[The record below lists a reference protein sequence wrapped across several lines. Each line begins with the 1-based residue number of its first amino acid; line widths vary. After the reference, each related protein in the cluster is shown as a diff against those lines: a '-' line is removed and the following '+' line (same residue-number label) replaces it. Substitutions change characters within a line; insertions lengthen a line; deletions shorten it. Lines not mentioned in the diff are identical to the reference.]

1 MGQKTDTIDRQK
13 TKSSTDY
20 DTTSRNEPPSWKE
33 LSQKSDLDKTTKDAL
48 ALSATA
54 IALGFLLPISSW
66 TVAIFITAIAG
77 STVGV
82 GDATSGALSG
92 AIVLGI
98 TSFLGSFLLTL
109 LSLGSLTVIPAII
122 IGLLVGGIGGFLGSK
137 IRGE

>member
-33 LSQKSDLDKTTKDAL
+33 LSQKSDVDKTTKDAL

-77 STVGV
+77 SAVGV
-82 GDATSGALSG
+82 GDTTSGALSG

-122 IGLLVGGIGGFLGSK
+122 IGLFVGGIGGFLGSK